1 MKGLPDAIFV
11 IDVKYEKIAVLE
23 AKKMGIPVI
32 ALVDTNS
39 DPDGIETV
47 IPGNDD
53 AIRSIRLITK
63 IIAEACERGLESSK
77 GFVAKTEATTP
88 IIQKV
93 KKEEVVVSEAPAE
106 VNTEDEVAVVPEQSE
121 SSENVTKEDINS
133 SNDEEPKVEEK

>member
-1 MKGLPDAIFV
+1 LQQMV
-11 IDVKYEKIAVLE
+11 
-23 AKKMGIPVI
+23 
-32 ALVDTNS
+32 
-39 DPDGIETV
+39 ETV

-106 VNTEDEVAVVPEQSE
+106 VNSEDEVAVVPEQSD